1 MSKSQVI
8 QERVERRLA
17 QPGRPL
23 ARGLIEGY
31 VYLAVRDRHLAGEEM
46 VEGGGEVWEH
56 FRRVISARQPSW
68 QVDTSS

>member
-1 MSKSQVI
+1 
-8 QERVERRLA
+8 
-17 QPGRPL
+17 
-23 ARGLIEGY
+23 
-31 VYLAVRDRHLAGEEM
+31 M